1 MHYFVFMS
9 YEIASFENFDYDF
22 FNGELEEMG
31 LYSQIKSTEK
41 DLTPLPKFSYVG
53 EYKYA
58 DKEEL
63 KNLLY
68 TEVKKLFQ
76 SHGMN
81 ATLFICVAQNV
92 TLGIESF

>member
-1 MHYFVFMS
+1 MS
-9 YEIASFENFDYDF
+9 YEIGSFENFDYEF

-31 LYSQIKSTEK
+31 LYSQIKAAENN
-41 DLTPLPKFSYVG
+41 LTPLPKFTYVG
-53 EYKYA
+53 EYKYD

-68 TEVKKLFQ
+68 TEVKKLFH

-81 ATLFICVAQNV
+81 VTLFIGVAENV

>member
-9 YEIASFENFDYDF
+9 YGTEEYENFDYDF

-31 LYSQIKSTEK
+31 LYSQIRKTEGE
-41 DLTPLPKFSYVG
+41 LTPLPRFTYVG
-53 EYKYA
+53 EYKYD

-68 TEVKKLFQ
+68 TEIKKLFQ
-76 SHGMN
+76 SHGVN
-81 ATLFICVAQNV
+81 ATLFIGVADEI

>member
-9 YEIASFENFDYDF
+9 YEIASFENFDYEF

-31 LYSQIKSTEK
+31 LNSQIKSGENS
-41 DLTPLPKFSYVG
+41 LTPLPKFTYVG
-53 EYKYA
+53 EYKYE
-58 DKEEL
+58 DKDEL

-76 SHGMN
+76 SHGMD
-81 ATLFICVAQNV
+81 ATIFIGVAENV

>member
-9 YEIASFENFDYDF
+9 YDIDNFENFDYDF

-31 LYSQIKSTEK
+31 LYSQIKTA
-41 DLTPLPKFSYVG
+41 DDQLTTLPKFTYVG
-53 EYKYA
+53 EYKYE

-68 TEVKKLFQ
+68 TEIKKLFQ

-81 ATLFICVAQNV
+81 IKLFIGVAEDV
-92 TLGIESF
+92 TLGLEDI

>member
-9 YEIASFENFDYDF
+9 YEIVGSENFDYEF

-31 LYSQIKSTEK
+31 LYSKIKASESG
-41 DLTPLPKFSYVG
+41 LSPLPKFTYVG
-53 EYKYA
+53 EYKYD

-68 TEVKKLFQ
+68 TEVKKLFE

-81 ATLFICVAQNV
+81 ITLFICIAENVA
-92 TLGIESF
+92 LGIEKF

>member
-1 MHYFVFMS
+1 MS
-9 YEIASFENFDYDF
+9 YEIESFENFDYDF

-31 LYSQIKSTEK
+31 LYSQIKSSENA
-41 DLTPLPKFSYVG
+41 LTPLPKFTYVG
-53 EYKYA
+53 EYKYES
-58 DKEEL
+58 KEEL

-76 SHGMN
+76 AHGMN
-81 ATLFICVAQNV
+81 ATLFIGVAEKI

>member
-9 YEIASFENFDYDF
+9 YEIETFENFDYDF
-22 FNGELEEMG
+22 FDGELEEMG
-31 LYSQIKSTEK
+31 LYSQIRSSENS
-41 DLTPLPKFSYVG
+41 LQRLPKFTYVG
-53 EYKYA
+53 EYKYD

-76 SHGMN
+76 SHGMSI
-81 ATLFICVAQNV
+81 TLFIGVAENV
-92 TLGIESF
+92 TLGIERL

>member
-9 YEIASFENFDYDF
+9 YEVESFENFDYDF
-22 FNGELEEMG
+22 FNSELEEMG
-31 LYSQIKSTEK
+31 LYSQIKASENA
-41 DLTPLPKFSYVG
+41 LTPLPKFTYVG
-53 EYKYA
+53 EYKYES
-58 DKEEL
+58 KEEL

-76 SHGMN
+76 THGKN
-81 ATLFICVAQNV
+81 VTLFLSVAQEV